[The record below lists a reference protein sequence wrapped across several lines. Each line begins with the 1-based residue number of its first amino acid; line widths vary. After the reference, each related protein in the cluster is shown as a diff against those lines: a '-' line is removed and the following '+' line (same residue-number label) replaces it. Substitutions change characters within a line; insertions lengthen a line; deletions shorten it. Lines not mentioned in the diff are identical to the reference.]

1 LPAAFVH
8 MCVQV
13 LQSAA
18 AHQWDVSW
26 SGDFGLGRLLES
38 LTRRGVGVTLGKE
51 AAKALHEQ
59 VKGLARNALS
69 SYGDS
74 SRRAVLNALDP
85 LPRLEVLKA
94 AIDRLSGLSETD
106 VGRLLTLLLDPSS
119 VFQHPSLAEQPE
131 GFAVLAIHV
140 LEHFNE
146 EWVTALARAVVDNE
160 RLLSQLDA
168 AGRAKLA
175 EAVVRR
181 QTPPPT
187 ERMMGSLQDLTRAL
201 KALGSSDDVVP
212 A

>member
-1 LPAAFVH
+1 
-8 MCVQV
+8 
-13 LQSAA
+13 
-18 AHQWDVSW
+18 VSW

-85 LPRLEVLKA
+85 SLRVEVLKA
-94 AIDRLSGLSETD
+94 VGDLLPVDGAGA
-106 VGRLLTLLLDPSS
+106 GRLLSLFEPSS
-119 VFQHPSLAEQPE
+119 VFQVPWLAEKPE
-131 GFAVLAIHV
+131 AFAVLAIHV
-140 LEHFNE
+140 LEHLNE
-146 EWVTALARAVVDNE
+146 EWVTAFARAVGDNE

-168 AGRAKLA
+168 PGRATLT